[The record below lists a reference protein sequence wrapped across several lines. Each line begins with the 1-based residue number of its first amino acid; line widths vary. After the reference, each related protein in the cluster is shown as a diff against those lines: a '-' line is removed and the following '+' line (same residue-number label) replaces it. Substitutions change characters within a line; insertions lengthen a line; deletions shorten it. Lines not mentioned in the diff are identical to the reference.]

1 MKMNNYLTIVSA
13 AALVLATAGLS
24 SAAIGQTSTET
35 TADAMLLRPTADF
48 AAIRESQLRLG
59 MTVAEVTSIMGDAT
73 KTVSYVNHASVPMQT
88 LEFSTGP
95 IRSTITV
102 ANGKLSGLALDVFKV
117 KRDDLP
123 AFTRPAWP
131 GLHSS
136 AVVGLLGN
144 PSETRHHTYFGIK
157 VDQLIYRR
165 PGEPEISIFFVE
177 SHLVAKGLG
186 QGVPTDIFRVV
197 LPSPSDTAAED
208 SDERS
213 IGIGNTASS
222 VKALYGVARLDVEY
236 RFNGQS
242 AEHAIY
248 ETQPGGSFVDVTF
261 VGGVVTEFADI
272 GRLPDDP
279 IFQGR

>member
-1 MKMNNYLTIVSA
+1 MKMRNYLTLVSA
-13 AALVLATAGLS
+13 AALIVATAGFS
-24 SAAIGQTSTET
+24 PAAIGQTTTET
-35 TADAMLLRPTADF
+35 AADALLLRPAVDF
-48 AAIRESQLRLG
+48 AAFRESQLRLG
-59 MTVAEVTSIMGDAT
+59 VTAAEVASIMGDAT
-73 KTVSYVNHASVPMQT
+73 KTVNYVNHTGVPMQT

-95 IRSTITV
+95 IHSTITL
-102 ANGKLSGLALDVFKV
+102 ADGKLSGLALDVFKI

-144 PSETRHHTYFGIK
+144 PSESRHHTYFGIK
-157 VDQLIYRR
+157 VDQLIFRR
-165 PGEPEISIFFVE
+165 PGDPEISMFFVE
-177 SHLVAKGLG
+177 NHLVDKALG
-186 QGVPTDIFRVV
+186 QGVPSDIFRVV
-197 LPSPSDTAAED
+197 LPSPSDTTAED

-222 VKALYGVARLDVEY
+222 VKALYGAARLDVEY
-236 RFNGQS
+236 RLNGQP

-248 ETQPGGSFVDVTF
+248 EMQPGGSFVDVTF
-261 VGGVVTEFADI
+261 VDGVVTEFADI